1 MDRYHI
7 RRAILQ
13 ALKELHPSAADY
25 AELCNYPRIK
35 QAGLLFADVAEAATG
50 LIEHGYAENL
60 RPGRAPLLRL
70 TAAGRDQID
79 QETKLS
85 EFIWGSLAL

>member
-1 MDRYHI
+1 MDRHRI
-7 RRAILQ
+7 RRSILQ

-25 AELCNYPRIK
+25 AELLAYPRIK

-50 LIEHGYAENL
+50 LIEHGYVENL
-60 RPGRAPLLRL
+60 RPGRTPLLRL

-79 QETKLS
+79 QETTLA
-85 EFIWGSLAL
+85 EYVWGSLAL